1 MADIDVLLDWL
12 KEKQSLCMGAENQ
25 KIEIMGSAFQMV
37 IDKINELWNLT
48 K

>member
-1 MADIDVLLDWL
+1 MSDIDVLLDWL
-12 KEKQSLCMGAENQ
+12 KEKRSLCIGSENQ
-25 KIEIMGSAFQMV
+25 KIEMMGCAFQMV